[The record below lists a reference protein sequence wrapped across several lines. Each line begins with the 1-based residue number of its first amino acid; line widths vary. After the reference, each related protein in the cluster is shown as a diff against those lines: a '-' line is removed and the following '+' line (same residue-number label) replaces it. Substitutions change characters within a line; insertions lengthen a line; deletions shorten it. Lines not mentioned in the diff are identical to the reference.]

1 VKGRDKM
8 KHLTGNPPPPAP
20 TDTLFQKWDV
30 DDSIV
35 KGWLINSLDP
45 KLQSTF
51 IRYPTAKE
59 VWDAIATTFYDGNDK
74 AQVYNLNKKV
84 TRLKQLDR
92 TVEDYYHELQGLWRE
107 IDYRRPNPMV
117 HPEDITKFN
126 EFVQETRVY
135 TFLDGLDDRLNNVR
149 AAILQ
154 MASFP
159 TIEQAYAIVR
169 RETSRQVVMLKG
181 EEEINSSIAMVT
193 RGYKHPEVNFASN
206 KSLSKQ
212 ERSKLKCNHCGGTGH
227 LKEGCFKLIGYPDW
241 YHEKR
246 AKQQSDKRKGK
257 ANLVAAATTCNI
269 GLNNAVKQVQEGL
282 ERINSNRNWTELT
295 NQESSSN
302 PGPGQAHLVRAEH
315 PGNTGFVSQTE
326 AAGKQVGQGMKSLS
340 NKSLNNWIIDSGA
353 TDHMTFS
360 KNDLINMRKPTRDMI
375 LNANGVGYPVEST
388 EDVHLSG
395 TLNLKDTLLVP
406 SLSTRLLSVGQL
418 IDELNCV
425 ALMFPNH
432 CIFQD
437 ILTKEIIGRGIKK
450 GRLYH
455 LEDLK
460 I

>member
-1 VKGRDKM
+1 MGSGEDTTAILEKLTQLITFQQNQIISMQQNAQPSATAVVETPIHPNPISTKLDNTNYTLWSQAVRLYVKGRDKM

-51 IRYPTAKE
+51 IRYPTVKE

-84 TRLKQLDR
+84 TRLKQLGR
-92 TVEDYYHELQGLWRE
+92 TVEDYYHELQGLWHE

-135 TFLDGLDDRLNNVR
+135 TFLDGLDDRLDNVR

-169 RETSRQVVMLKG
+169 RKTSRQVVMLKG
-181 EEEINSSIAMVT
+181 EEEISSSIAMVT

-206 KSLSKQ
+206 KYLSKQ

-241 YHEKR
+241 YHEK
-246 AKQQSDKRKGK
+246 
-257 ANLVAAATTCNI
+257 
-269 GLNNAVKQVQEGL
+269 
-282 ERINSNRNWTELT
+282 
-295 NQESSSN
+295 
-302 PGPGQAHLVRAEH
+302 
-315 PGNTGFVSQTE
+315 
-326 AAGKQVGQGMKSLS
+326 
-340 NKSLNNWIIDSGA
+340 
-353 TDHMTFS
+353 
-360 KNDLINMRKPTRDMI
+360 
-375 LNANGVGYPVEST
+375 
-388 EDVHLSG
+388 
-395 TLNLKDTLLVP
+395 
-406 SLSTRLLSVGQL
+406 
-418 IDELNCV
+418 
-425 ALMFPNH
+425 
-432 CIFQD
+432 
-437 ILTKEIIGRGIKK
+437 
-450 GRLYH
+450 
-455 LEDLK
+455 
-460 I
+460 